1 MKGLLNALRGISGEF
16 ELNRVVGAFGGFA
29 YVIGANG
36 FVAWGM
42 IKGREFDL
50 IAYCTAFPG
59 GLAVV
64 VGAIAGAVAWKDKGV
79 ATAKVMEQTGAIPV
93 AAPAG
98 PRVPV
103 GDAPPVDAQGPGRD

>member
-1 MKGLLNALRGISGEF
+1 MKGILDALKGISGQF
-16 ELNRVVGAFGGFA
+16 ELNRVVGAFGGIA
-29 YVIGANG
+29 YVLGAHI
-36 FVAWGM
+36 FVGWNM
-42 IKGREFDL
+42 VKGREFDL
-50 IAYCTAFPG
+50 IAYCAAFPT
-59 GLAVV
+59 GLGVV

-103 GDAPPVDAQGPGRD
+103 GDAPPVDAQEPGRD

>member
-1 MKGLLNALRGISGEF
+1 MSGLSNALRGIGGEF
-16 ELNRVVGAFGGFA
+16 ELNRVVGAVGGIA
-29 YVIGANG
+29 YILGTNG
-36 FVAWGM
+36 FVAWNM
-42 IKGREFDL
+42 IVGREFDL

-79 ATAKVMEQTGAIPV
+79 ASAKVIEQTGAVPV

-98 PRVPV
+98 PRVPM
-103 GDAPPVDAQGPGRD
+103 GEAPPVTEATGEN